1 MFVKT
6 GQRRQNRFFL
16 EENLSLAFILRGQNK
31 ALGLKVSKYH
41 SRLLFGG
48 ILQDDIQMQKLLV
61 YNSIF
66 FGPKSLHKAA
76 LPMTW

>member
-1 MFVKT
+1 LLKQVNVDKT
-6 GQRRQNRFFL
+6 DFL

-41 SRLLFGG
+41 PLLLFGG
-48 ILQDDIQMQKLLV
+48 NLQDDIQMQHLLV

-66 FGPKSLHKAA
+66 SSSKSLHKAA
-76 LPMTW
+76 LPLTW